1 MPLHQHTCCQG
12 NWEHERDKKM
22 AELVAGQYS
31 AAASRGKNV
40 ALWVLQI
47 AGAAMF
53 LVAGTFKLAGAPAM
67 VQVYDAIGWGQW
79 FRYVTGFLEV
89 AGAVPLLIP
98 ALAGFGALW
107 LTAVM
112 AGAVIAHLTVLGGN
126 PAVPVALLVGM
137 AVVAWGRW
145 VRIEGFLHRTD

>member
-1 MPLHQHTCCQG
+1 
-12 NWEHERDKKM
+12 M

-31 AAASRGKNV
+31 AAPSRGKNV

-53 LVAGTFKLAGAPAM
+53 LMAGTTKLAGAPAM
-67 VQVYDAIGWGQW
+67 VQVFGAIGWGQW
-79 FRYVTGFLEV
+79 FRYLTGLLEV
-89 AGAVPLLIP
+89 AGAVALLIP

-112 AGAVIAHLTVLGGN
+112 AGAVLAHLTVLGGN
-126 PAVPVALLVGM
+126 PAVAAALLVGM

-145 VRIEGFLHRTD
+145 EWTTRLFQRTH

>member
-1 MPLHQHTCCQG
+1 
-12 NWEHERDKKM
+12 M

-53 LVAGTFKLAGAPAM
+53 LMAGASKLAGAPAM
-67 VQVYDAIGWGQW
+67 VQVFDAIGWGQW
-79 FRYVTGFLEV
+79 FRYLTGFLEV
-89 AGAVPLLIP
+89 AGAVALLIP
-98 ALAGFGALW
+98 AFAGFGALG

-112 AGAVIAHLTVLGGN
+112 TGAVIAHLTVLGGN
-126 PAVPVALLVGM
+126 PAVPIALLAGM
-137 AVVAWGRW
+137 AAVAWGRW
-145 VRIEGFLHRTD
+145 ERIVGFLHR

>member
-1 MPLHQHTCCQG
+1 
-12 NWEHERDKKM
+12 M

-31 AAASRGKNV
+31 AAPSRSKNV

-53 LVAGTFKLAGAPAM
+53 LMAGTSKLAGAPAM
-67 VQVYDAIGWGQW
+67 VGAFGAIGWGQW
-79 FRYVTGFLEV
+79 FRYLTGFLEV
-89 AGAVPLLIP
+89 AGAVALLIP

-112 AGAVIAHLTVLGGN
+112 AGAVLAHLTVLGGS

-145 VRIEGFLHRTD
+145 DRTLRLFHRTD